1 MGPPKN
7 AYHLY
12 NFGKEEKCVS
22 VKYKQARLAFDRIK
36 KEKETVSMEG
46 SHTRSNTDLGLK
58 SKHLKKK
65 KECDDILV
73 LKVTKYTSD
82 DDLVFIKAKFLEL
95 LQAFRSSILHDP
107 VSPLQLFNFI
117 NEDTEYKVRYGDVKK
132 CYNYAVKHK
141 WFKPMKRM
149 KKVNK
154 KKKKKVVRVMM
165 NQKKALNLF

>member
-1 MGPPKN
+1 MG
-7 AYHLY
+7 
-12 NFGKEEKCVS
+12 
-22 VKYKQARLAFDRIK
+22 
-36 KEKETVSMEG
+36 
-46 SHTRSNTDLGLK
+46 
-58 SKHLKKK
+58 

-82 DDLVFIKAKFLEL
+82 DDLVFIKSKFLEL

-149 KKVNK
+149 KKVK
-154 KKKKKVVRVMM
+154 KKQV
-165 NQKKALNLF
+165 QKQPEGESPFVLEVDHEKIRNEQIKEEEEI

>member
-1 MGPPKN
+1 MG
-7 AYHLY
+7 
-12 NFGKEEKCVS
+12 
-22 VKYKQARLAFDRIK
+22 
-36 KEKETVSMEG
+36 
-46 SHTRSNTDLGLK
+46 
-58 SKHLKKK
+58 KK

-117 NEDTEYKVRYGDVKK
+117 NEDTQYKVRYGDVKK

-141 WFKPMKRM
+141 WFQPMKRI
-149 KKVNK
+149 KKTKSK
-154 KKKKKVVRVMM
+154 KKLKKET
-165 NQKKALNLF
+165 KKSVTEGSDL